1 MSAPKNKPD
10 YGFDGSPLS
19 LIILNVAIW
28 GMGVLLINVPA
39 KFLKV
44 VACFLFF
51 CGFLL
56 GILSALWVF
65 YVKVG
70 KFHRR
75 DQLLSM
81 IDWKGNEI
89 VLDIGTGRG
98 LLMIGAAQ
106 KLTSGKSIGIDI
118 WRQKD
123 MHNNNSQSTLR
134 NAELEGVLEKIELR
148 NENAQKLPFS
158 NNFFDVVFS
167 NLCLHN
173 IPSKEGREKA
183 CREISRVLKPT
194 GIAVICDVPLH
205 SKEYCE
211 VFKNEGLKVDIMR
224 LNFDGFPH
232 NRIVKAIKR

>member
-1 MSAPKNKPD
+1 
-10 YGFDGSPLS
+10 
-19 LIILNVAIW
+19 
-28 GMGVLLINVPA
+28 
-39 KFLKV
+39 
-44 VACFLFF
+44 
-51 CGFLL
+51 
-56 GILSALWVF
+56 
-65 YVKVG
+65 
-70 KFHRR
+70 
-75 DQLLSM
+75 M